1 MRTALL
7 CGLIPLCWAAA
18 QEQTGPTFKSG
29 VTMIQVPVIVR
40 DRDGH
45 AVGDL
50 KKEDFQLFDNGKP
63 VEIAGFSEDKPGS
76 RAIPDRSLPDPN
88 GPAKP
93 AAAPM
98 DVPERYIAYFFDDV
112 AIGGFSILERL
123 REAATKQHNA
133 LQPGDRVAIV
143 TSSCFLMQEFTNDR
157 AKLLDSLSRLQVA
170 PPQMCRVSGA
180 QVLQL
185 EVLKNVV
192 KAMANL
198 PGRRQIILISG
209 GFWTGHDRSTEPPD
223 LIEAAVRAKVVIDAL
238 DTGATTNPDASH
250 GSSMTTSTVNG
261 GMNPNAGQP
270 GDRNVPGGTAP
281 LVLVDLAHGTGGA
294 YVTGNDFSVCFRQLS
309 TPESFYLLS
318 FVPPEKANGRF
329 HPLKV
334 KLEKKGKFTVEAR
347 TGYYPS
353 ERSQ

>member
-1 MRTALL
+1 MRTAPIF
-7 CGLIPLCWAAA
+7 GLIALCWAAA
-18 QEQTGPTFKSG
+18 QEQTGATFKSA
-29 VTMIQVPVIVR
+29 VTMIQVPVTVR

-45 AVGDL
+45 AAGEL

-88 GPAKP
+88 GAAKP

-98 DVPERYIAYFFDDV
+98 DVPERYIAYFFDDA

-123 REAATKQHNA
+123 REAAAKQLNA

-157 AKLLDSLSRLQVA
+157 AKLLGTLSRLQVA

-198 PGRRQIILISG
+198 PGRRQILLISG
-209 GFWTGHDRSTEPPD
+209 GFWVGHDRSTEPPD
-223 LIEAAVRAKVVIDAL
+223 LIDAAVRSKVVINAL
-238 DTGATTNPDASH
+238 DTGAITNPDAS
-250 GSSMTTSTVNG
+250 
-261 GMNPNAGQP
+261 
-270 GDRNVPGGTAP
+270 RGTALGSISGASSGTVQPSEQSVSGRTMP

-309 TPESFYLLS
+309 TPESYYVLS
-318 FVPPEKANGRF
+318 FVPPEKADGRF
-329 HPLKV
+329 HQLKV
-334 KLEKKGKFTVEAR
+334 KLQKKGKFTIETR

-353 ERSQ
+353 ERPE